1 MSEGASIL
9 LIDDHPAVRE
19 GLAMI
24 LQRDHHRV
32 CGEAGSRADLL
43 TWLAQPATDPAQ
55 LALLDLSLDE
65 ESGFDLIDD
74 LARHDIPVLVY
85 SMLEEADTIKKVYA
99 LGARGFV
106 SKREASSE
114 LLGAIRDVLAGQH
127 YVSSFVAQKLSEP
140 DCSESVADVDM
151 LSERERQVMTMLGD
165 GDSFAQIAHQ
175 LGVATRTV
183 ETHCERAIEKLGLRG
198 MRELRRRAILDRRVN

>member
-24 LQRDHHRV
+24 LLRDHHRV

-43 TWLAQPATDPAQ
+43 AWLAQLSADRAQ

-74 LARHDIPVLVY
+74 LARHAIPVLVY
-85 SMLEEADTIKKVYA
+85 SMLEDADTIKKAYA

-106 SKREASSE
+106 CKREASNE
-114 LLGAIRDVLAGQH
+114 LLGAIRDVLAGRH
-127 YVSSFVAQKLSEP
+127 YLSPFVAQRLSEP
-140 DCSESVADVDM
+140 DRSAPLEDDV

-165 GDSFAQIAHQ
+165 GDSYAEIANQ
-175 LGVATRTV
+175 LGVGTRTV

-198 MRELRRRAILDRRVN
+198 MKALRRRAIQDRRVN

>member
-24 LQRDHHRV
+24 LLRDQHRV
-32 CGEAGSRADLL
+32 CGEAGSRAELL
-43 TWLAQPATDPAQ
+43 AWLGQSPADPAQ

-74 LARHDIPVLVY
+74 LARYAIPVLVY
-85 SMLEEADTIKKVYA
+85 SMLEDAETIRKAYA

-106 SKREASSE
+106 CKREASSE
-114 LLGAIRDVLAGQH
+114 LLGDIRDVLAGRH
-127 YVSSFVAQKLSEP
+127 YVSPFVAQRLNAPQDDLAS
-140 DCSESVADVDM
+140 DV

-165 GDSFAQIAHQ
+165 GDSYAQIADQ
-175 LGVATRTV
+175 LGVGTRTV
-183 ETHCERAIEKLGLRG
+183 ETHCERAIEKLGLGG
-198 MRELRRRAILDRRVN
+198 MKELRRRAILDRRVN